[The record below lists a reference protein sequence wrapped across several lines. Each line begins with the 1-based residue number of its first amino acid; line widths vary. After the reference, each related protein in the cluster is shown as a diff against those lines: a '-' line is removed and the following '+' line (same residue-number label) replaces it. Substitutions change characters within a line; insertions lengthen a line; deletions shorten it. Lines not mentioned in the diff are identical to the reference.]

1 MQVYDFELL
10 AVVKVRNCFCG
21 LRRLRLFS
29 DSAFLELDEVRGS
42 EHVFLERDVIHFRY
56 LRFELGVDWPI
67 LYHEID
73 LIRQEISY
81 QFLCGLPVLSFH

>member
-42 EHVFLERDVIHFRY
+42 EHVFLERDWSRRDQLVTPAPYDR
-56 LRFELGVDWPI
+56 VDVGAT
-67 LYHEID
+67 H
-73 LIRQEISY
+73 
-81 QFLCGLPVLSFH
+81 